1 MIELGIDEMTI
12 VLQATADALD
22 AMSLDDWPTTADQ
35 MVQTFLGLT
44 GLVDIYGEVVPEPRC
59 PSGYTEAL
67 TLGEH
72 GFYLAIAVN
81 ERQPRMGVCIRFS
94 AQATAYFVEN
104 VGEPYLLLQSAHSP
118 DDYDMHLSRID
129 LTADYVDE
137 GLNVTD
143 IYRGLTSGSIMVM
156 REQVDSR
163 TGELKERKAASKLSG
178 YAVSDKV
185 PTFYLGS
192 RKANVDALLRVYDK
206 KIEQIEKKGV
216 RLALANSCND
226 WVRFEASL
234 RHGYARQFGD
244 ALLCTG
250 NDAELAVLVAS
261 VFLQRY
267 RFYAASSK
275 GAGLAPWTQSLA
287 NAIGTRSIR
296 LSSDTSRNNDLAAS
310 LDYIVKGSGLLP
322 LLYKSASIWGDGAP
336 NALLA
341 WTLGKLNDFEPNHDH
356 RSWIKKNSADY
367 ARAFPRVDD
376 FLASRP

>member
-1 MIELGIDEMTI
+1 MIELGVDEMTI
-12 VLQATADALD
+12 VLQANADTMD
-22 AMSLDDWPTTADQ
+22 AMSLDDWPGVADR

-44 GLVDIYGEVVPEPRC
+44 ELKNIYGPAVPEPRC
-59 PSGYTEAL
+59 PNGYTEAI

-81 ERQPRMGVCIRFS
+81 ERQPRMGVRIRLS
-94 AQATAYFVEN
+94 AQATAFFIEN
-104 VGEPYLLLQSAHSP
+104 AGEPYLLLQAAYSP
-118 DDYDMHLSRID
+118 DDYDMHLSRIE
-129 LTADYVDE
+129 LTVDYIDE
-137 GLNVTD
+137 GLSVTD
-143 IYRGLTSGSIMVM
+143 IYRGLTSGSITVM
-156 REQVDSR
+156 REQADSR
-163 TGELKERKAASKLSG
+163 TSELKERKTASKLSG

-206 KIEQIEKKGV
+206 KTEQIEKKGV
-216 RLALANSCND
+216 RLTRANSCDD

-244 ALLCTG
+244 ALLDIE
-250 NDAELAVLVAS
+250 NDAELAVMVAS

-267 RFYAASSK
+267 RFYIAGDK
-275 GAGLAPWTQSLA
+275 DAGLAPWTQSLA

-322 LLYKSASIWGDGAP
+322 LLYKSAAIWGDEAP
-336 NALLA
+336 EAVMA
-341 WTLGKLNDFEPNHDH
+341 WILGKLNSFEPDPDH
-356 RSWIKKNSADY
+356 RGWIKAVQQIM
-367 ARAFPRVDD
+367 RG
-376 FLASRP
+376 LSRK